1 VPGTPPSLAW
11 PGEGEA
17 AVGIEAMDV
26 LETSPAAKP
35 LPTASVAKVM
45 TALLTLE
52 ARPLSHG
59 QAGPELTVT
68 EEDVATYEEDLREG
82 QSVVGVTVGE
92 LLTEYQALQ
101 ALLLPS
107 ANNIATLLAPG
118 GYLAAASDQV
128 PAGPTVLIVVA
139 LQGQPSLT
147 ATGEGPP
154 GAFDAAR
161 SLLESVRSALKQVR
175 LVSRGQAV
183 GRYRTPWGGGSEI
196 LAAADLDS
204 VVWPG
209 RPVVLRL
216 FARGV
221 RPPLAGGSAGGRLD
235 VSANGGLQVVP

>member
-1 VPGTPPSLAW
+1 
-11 PGEGEA
+11 
-17 AVGIEAMDV
+17 
-26 LETSPAAKP
+26 
-35 LPTASVAKVM
+35 
-45 TALLTLE
+45 
-52 ARPLSHG
+52 
-59 QAGPELTVT
+59 
-68 EEDVATYEEDLREG
+68 
-82 QSVVGVTVGE
+82 
-92 LLTEYQALQ
+92 
-101 ALLLPS
+101 
-107 ANNIATLLAPG
+107 
-118 GYLAAASDQV
+118 
-128 PAGPTVLIVVA
+128 VLIVVA

-216 FARGV
+216 FARTV
-221 RPPLAGGSAGGRLD
+221 RPPLAGGSAVGRLD
-235 VSANGGLQVVP
+235 VSANGGLLVVPVVVADGLGGPTTRWRLSPHPVPAPISRAGPKL